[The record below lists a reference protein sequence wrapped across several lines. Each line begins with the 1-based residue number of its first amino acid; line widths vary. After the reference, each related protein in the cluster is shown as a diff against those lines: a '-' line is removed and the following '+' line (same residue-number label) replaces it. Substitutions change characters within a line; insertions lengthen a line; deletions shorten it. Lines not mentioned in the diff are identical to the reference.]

1 MNAGTPSDD
10 AILTRLARGLRNAQ
24 IPAAGCPACGKNCAV
39 LPVPGFPMRQS
50 FGGVAD
56 YTFGVC
62 RHCSE
67 VCGLVY
73 SLESLDGD
81 LSARAYRF
89 PRPLASIGSPA
100 QQPTLSADDIVV
112 PPYLPRPVDALFR
125 QARHNL
131 VLRNW
136 DAAGMTYRKT
146 LEVALCTKFGFRRK
160 TLASM
165 VEAVSKSQPLT
176 LKLFAWLTR
185 VAGNNAA
192 HAAGF
197 SEAAAGLLDSHVE
210 QLVVYLFTVPE
221 VRTRAAR

>member
-1 MNAGTPSDD
+1 
-10 AILTRLARGLRNAQ
+10 
-24 IPAAGCPACGKNCAV
+24 
-39 LPVPGFPMRQS
+39 MRQS

-56 YTFGVC
+56 YTFGDC
-62 RHCSE
+62 RHCTE

-89 PRPLASIGSPA
+89 ARPLVSIGSLV

-131 VLRNW
+131 MLRNW
-136 DAAGMTYRKT
+136 DAAAMTYRKT
-146 LEVALCTKFGFRRK
+146 LDVALCTKFGFRRK

-165 VEAVSKSQPLT
+165 VEAVSKSQPLI
-176 LKLFAWLTR
+176 LKLFA
-185 VAGNNAA
+185 
-192 HAAGF
+192 
-197 SEAAAGLLDSHVE
+197 VE
-210 QLVVYLFTVPE
+210 WLVVYLFTVPE